1 MSDIAAVVAEHLSKT
16 LGLGPVSAAR
26 IMAKA
31 GTVLHREISALEADL
46 GAEEGGGLPEN
57 LAARIHRIKGDLAN
71 IGLSEQSRRV
81 QELGRSGLDAAEMAL
96 ELARLRAELAPLLPR
111 G

>member
-1 MSDIAAVVAEHLSKT
+1 MSDIAAAVAEHLSKT
-16 LGLGPVSAAR
+16 LGLGPASVAS

-46 GAEEGGGLPEN
+46 AEAEGGLPEN

-71 IGLSEQSRRV
+71 LGLAEQSRRV

-96 ELARLRAELAPLLPR
+96 ELARLLAELAPLMPR